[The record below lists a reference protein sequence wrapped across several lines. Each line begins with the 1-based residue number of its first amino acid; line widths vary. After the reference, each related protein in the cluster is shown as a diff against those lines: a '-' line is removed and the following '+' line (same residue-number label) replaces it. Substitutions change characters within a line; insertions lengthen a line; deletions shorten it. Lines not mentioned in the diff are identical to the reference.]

1 MRKELDEELK
11 TWSENIRAFHLPR
24 WKELPDID
32 LYMDQVLNYV
42 EKVLSVFS
50 DGENKII
57 TSSMVNHYVKQ
68 GVIRPPENKKYDRHR
83 LAALFIICLFK
94 RILNIGEIDEL
105 IRTRKGERGL
115 DRDAAYDT
123 FATDLEDA
131 LRAFIPP
138 DAERM
143 RAILDRI
150 DGVNPYYVTILAFVN
165 HIYAQKLIDLEKKN
179 KALEEIP
186 RKEKK

>member
-11 TWSENIRAFHLPR
+11 TWSENIRSFHLPR

-57 TSSMVNHYVKQ
+57 TSSMVNNYVKQ

-179 KALEEIP
+179 KSLDETP